1 MQKESNKQEA
11 KLQSA
16 RSKLDKEL
24 TGDKD
29 ADTVVT
35 TPQSQWTPFQIAV
48 ANLNPELKQRNKRY
62 QSALNSLNI
71 LNNEKVNLWEAG
83 QIMMNAYKEAMNKTE
98 DAAQNQMLANS
109 VSNNIQA
116 SWAISW
122 LAWLATNPWAAAMQR
137 MAAQNQAATQNAQV
151 RSNADQNIASVYNNA
166 AQVPATIWSL
176 SQINAGIDQAN
187 AQIEANNRQ
196 LDIQEKQAE
205 ASNNLAN
212 AQADYYR
219 NQPSTTYVSRWTS
232 SNDNDNED
240 VTKYYWEYE
249 VKDGQGNSHKIK
261 ISKDWYFYDGVAKKN
276 SNNIAQ
282 MISIA
287 KQQIEN
293 EPALWTGISL

>member
-1 MQKESNKQEA
+1 MNN
-11 KLQSA
+11 
-16 RSKLDKEL
+16 EL
-24 TGDKD
+24 TWDKD
-29 ADTVVT
+29 IDAVVT
-35 TPQSQWTPFQIAV
+35 TPQSQWTAYQIAV

-151 RSNADQNIASVYNNA
+151 RSNADQNIANLYSNA

-205 ASNNLAN
+205 ASNNLTN

-219 NQPSTTYVSRWTS
+219 NQSNNSWWGSNIS
-232 SNDNDNED
+232 SNS
-240 VTKYYWEYE
+240 
-249 VKDGQGNSHKIK
+249 NSN
-261 ISKDWYFYDGVAKKN
+261 SN
-276 SNNIAQ
+276 SNNSWIDYSKAEWRTL
-282 MISIA
+282 MIWESRYSIWKLA
-287 KQQIEN
+287 DGSYYWTDSNWKPVTDTSTISKLNAWVQKQ
-293 EPALWTGISL
+293 